1 MLDVSIAS
9 KEDRAHCVVRLS
21 ISKGKRCARPE
32 RSVEVTDRNEHLTRC
47 ANRIRTR
54 EDTYQNMLNQLSAK
68 LLLHGNGYKISPV
81 VERDNLLDGNLLSR
95 RLVKS
100 GADDTVCALANNIL
114 DVILLADVE
123 GDLAG
128 SGLRRSARHCCGD
141 VV

>member
-1 MLDVSIAS
+1 MLAKDVQRSSKIAQLMW
-9 KEDRAHCVVRLS
+9 C
-21 ISKGKRCARPE
+21 GPRCRETNKAPNRREASGDGIGINAPE
-32 RSVEVTDRNEHLTRC
+32 HR
-47 ANRIRTR
+47 
-54 EDTYQNMLNQLSAK
+54 
-68 LLLHGNGYKISPV
+68 V

-128 SGLRRSARHCCGD
+128 SGLRRGARRRHVGD
-141 VV
+141 VVWEV